1 MRQEELQAK
10 FEKFGNV
17 VEFDIVRNYGFVHFE
32 KSQEA
37 QAAANAL
44 NGTEF
49 GGNIL
54 LVEMSH
60 SKVRQK
66 PGMGNKGSC
75 FRCGEEGHWSKDCPK
90 LGPRRP
96 RHPPGP
102 PYRDPY
108 EDPYARDPYADPY
121 YRNRYMPPLPPVY
134 GHYDPYDPY
143 EHPRPVPPTVRDP
156 YFRDREPLPNA
167 TSDLYPRPS
176 ADMYER
182 PSVDPY
188 SRPLSSAYGRA
199 PAGDPYARSSDI
211 YGTRPTADPYA
222 RPPPEYYSRRGTSP
236 PPAAARE
243 SFERD
248 PYLVG
253 KDPYQD
259 YYEKRRPVA
268 ANNGANSATA
278 RVPGPY

>member
-1 MRQEELQAK
+1 MDVC
-10 FEKFGNV
+10 V
-17 VEFDIVRNYGFVHFE
+17 VT
-32 KSQEA
+32 S
-37 QAAANAL
+37 
-44 NGTEF
+44 
-49 GGNIL
+49 
-54 LVEMSH
+54 
-60 SKVRQK
+60 
-66 PGMGNKGSC
+66 
-75 FRCGEEGHWSKDCPK
+75 
-90 LGPRRP
+90 PRRP

-236 PPAAARE
+236 PPAAARFVLFTVLCAL
-243 SFERD
+243 SPFLFCWAIIMLWKVFFLFISILNFFL
-248 PYLVG
+248 YFILF
-253 KDPYQD
+253 
-259 YYEKRRPVA
+259 
-268 ANNGANSATA
+268 GADQVLAYVHVDVKSLCLFF
-278 RVPGPY
+278 YF